1 MFCHFYP
8 GLAVV
13 QALASPAPPHTPS
26 AASVTAAPTQKA
38 PTAPANNVVP
48 PFTAAVQSDTTSPDP
63 APAEGQSETTSPDP
77 ACSTGAESVM
87 PAGVSFSLPA
97 QHGLPLQ
104 QHMDVMRESPKKESH
119 KRKSEEDKI
128 NRREILGRK
137 AKDKRKDLVGKKR
150 GFAENAERKM
160 AAEQEMRA
168 RQNEEELIALE
179 NLIAEAQETMDLGI
193 EDID

>member
-1 MFCHFYP
+1 
-8 GLAVV
+8 
-13 QALASPAPPHTPS
+13 
-26 AASVTAAPTQKA
+26 
-38 PTAPANNVVP
+38 
-48 PFTAAVQSDTTSPDP
+48 
-63 APAEGQSETTSPDP
+63 
-77 ACSTGAESVM
+77 M

-97 QHGLPLQ
+97 QNGLPLQ

-137 AKDKRKDLVGKKR
+137 AKDKRKDLLVGKKR

-160 AAEQEMRA
+160 AAEEEMRA

>member
-1 MFCHFYP
+1 
-8 GLAVV
+8 
-13 QALASPAPPHTPS
+13 
-26 AASVTAAPTQKA
+26 
-38 PTAPANNVVP
+38 
-48 PFTAAVQSDTTSPDP
+48 
-63 APAEGQSETTSPDP
+63 
-77 ACSTGAESVM
+77 M

-97 QHGLPLQ
+97 QHGLLLQ

-128 NRREILGRK
+128 NRREIRRRK
-137 AKDKRKDLVGKKR
+137 AKDKRVGKKR
-150 GFAENAERKM
+150 GFAENAQRKM

-179 NLIAEAQETMDLGI
+179 NLIAEVQETMDLGI